1 MSSSYFPHWFSAFLW
16 RLPFYPY
23 PMHCFGNSF
32 FSSALSSEIFPHA
45 AACILPGFNVLA
57 SLLSSQNHRDA
68 SIICL
73 LINWRCSFPVW
84 GSYGPSSYIHSWSG
98 SYGRSSYIHSWSG
111 SYGRSSYITHDQ
123 ALMDAAPLYTHDQ
136 VLDAPSLHF

>member
-1 MSSSYFPHWFSAFLW
+1 
-16 RLPFYPY
+16 LPFYPY
-23 PMHCFGNSF
+23 PMHCSGNSF
-32 FSSALSSEIFPHA
+32 FSSALSSEIFPHV

-73 LINWRCSFPVW
+73 LIDWRCSFPVW
-84 GSYGPSSYIHSWSG
+84 
-98 SYGRSSYIHSWSG
+98 G

-123 ALMDAAPLYTHDQ
+123 ALMDAAPIYTHDQ
-136 VLDAPSLHF
+136 ALMDAAPYTLMIRFWMLRVCISRG